1 MVHTGRQ
8 VCLGIAAVV
17 YRNRMA
23 PRRQATHYI
32 RPNEPCSA
40 DHEHMH
46 ALTSLTPVLTNS
58 DFVVVRHN
66 LRNYALS
73 VFSRQLYCG
82 RTPLMTTLH
91 FAFDNFVDSKR
102 HRRFA
107 QPGPKTF
114 SVQAVTIG
122 GRGRLALPRLTR
134 ICAQPFCRLDCLISS
149 FSPQVSPPRWSG
161 CAKIA
166 HLPEGAR
173 GNTSSIAANA
183 QGIWIKSFFLY
194 RCFFACDGIIGGGVT
209 SAHRRNPGSCE

>member
-23 PRRQATHYI
+23 PRRQAMHYI
-32 RPNEPCSA
+32 CPNEPCSA

-82 RTPLMTTLH
+82 KTQAYDH
-91 FAFDNFVDSKR
+91 FAFDNFVDSK
-102 HRRFA
+102 
-107 QPGPKTF
+107 PPE
-114 SVQAVTIG
+114 
-122 GRGRLALPRLTR
+122 
-134 ICAQPFCRLDCLISS
+134 ICA
-149 FSPQVSPPRWSG
+149 
-161 CAKIA
+161 
-166 HLPEGAR
+166 AR
-173 GNTSSIAANA
+173 
-183 QGIWIKSFFLY
+183 
-194 RCFFACDGIIGGGVT
+194 
-209 SAHRRNPGSCE
+209 P